1 MLLNK
6 TGSIFAFSIMII
18 KIGEQHDE
26 KRKLHEDDPWQRK
39 RLVLVWFNCCSP
51 NLIHK
56 FELCPNQD
64 LTLILNLF

>member
-26 KRKLHEDDPWQRK
+26 KRK
-39 RLVLVWFNCCSP
+39 S
-51 NLIHK
+51 HK
-56 FELCPNQD
+56 NHL
-64 LTLILNLF
+64 